1 MIDNDFERHLI
12 HSSKPASF
20 QETMAF
26 ENPDAFHV
34 LMTQYYCAI
43 RQITT
48 KLQILNDELSLHSS
62 HSPIEDIRSR
72 VKSPESIAEKL
83 KRKGLELTTSNI
95 LRNLDDVAGVR
106 VICSFVDDIFN
117 VAKMLTSQVD
127 VTLIESKNYI
137 AFPKENGYRSLHLI
151 VETPVFLS
159 SGKKSMRVEV
169 QIRTIAM
176 DFWASLEHQLKYKK
190 NITDAEEIS
199 RELKEC
205 ADIIAAT
212 DLHMQEI
219 RKKIN

>member
-12 HSSKPASF
+12 HTSSPSSY
-20 QETMAF
+20 QETLAF
-26 ENPDAFHV
+26 EDPEAFHT
-34 LMTQYYCAI
+34 LTTQYYCAI

-48 KLQILNDELSLHSS
+48 KLQILNDELSLHSG

-83 KRKGLELTTSNI
+83 KRKGLELTTGNI
-95 LRNLDDVAGVR
+95 IRNLDDVAGVR

-117 VAKMLTSQVD
+117 VAKMLTSQDD

-159 SGKKSMRVEV
+159 DGKKIMRVEV

-190 NITDAEEIS
+190 NIADAEEIGK
-199 RELKEC
+199 ELKEC

-212 DLHMQEI
+212 DLRMQEI